1 MRCDLHLVQQPGHRT
16 ESEIRSLLL
25 AGGIEYLY
33 QRIDALNHKLRAI
46 DSSGKVLS
54 SFVCT
59 LRAHGPSAVTH
70 SLKSSSCLQS
80 SWLVIRASARGARNC
95 AFAMSTDITCCMSCR
110 HAFASCGQL
119 DANTS
124 SLICALIGMDILPR
138 KEGTCTRTPLEIHMR
153 RKTKFDKE
161 PGACLR
167 SAVLLQSLESNAM
180 LQQGRAL
187 RASRRRLPWI

>member
-1 MRCDLHLVQQPGHRT
+1 
-16 ESEIRSLLL
+16 
-25 AGGIEYLY
+25 
-33 QRIDALNHKLRAI
+33 
-46 DSSGKVLS
+46 
-54 SFVCT
+54 
-59 LRAHGPSAVTH
+59 
-70 SLKSSSCLQS
+70 
-80 SWLVIRASARGARNC
+80 
-95 AFAMSTDITCCMSCR
+95 
-110 HAFASCGQL
+110 
-119 DANTS
+119 
-124 SLICALIGMDILPR
+124 MDILPR